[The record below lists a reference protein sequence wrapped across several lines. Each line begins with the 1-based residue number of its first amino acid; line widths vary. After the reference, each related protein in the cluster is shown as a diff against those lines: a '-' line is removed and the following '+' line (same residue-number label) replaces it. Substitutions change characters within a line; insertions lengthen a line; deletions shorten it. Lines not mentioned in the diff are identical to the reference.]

1 MKIFQKTRP
10 NLVIDIAP
18 LWEEQ
23 FTGISNVVCEV
34 AKRALNS
41 RENDFRFC
49 FSAFQHIV
57 DRSIIESC
65 VEERHGRNLREA
77 FHAQK
82 AVPVDQCNTITPAN
96 DLALFLH
103 VKPAF
108 RRFRKEAHLYYD
120 LSYLS
125 VPETHAEDTIR
136 FHLNELSAQIE
147 TADQFFTISKS
158 TALDLQWFFD
168 IPEEKIQVTY
178 LGHNTDLALADVFI
192 SRSFDRTVEPYI
204 LCLGTIE
211 PRKNVALLLAWLE
224 KNPGVLD
231 TCRFV
236 FCGRDGWG
244 TSFADQARHH
254 GLEWAVQSGRI
265 VHFGFVSQ
273 KQKAALLA
281 AAQALVYP
289 SLFEGFG
296 LPVLEAMAQSVPVLA
311 SCSTSIPEVM
321 GEDGIYFD
329 PYSIDSFTRAFSQFT
344 QERRDGTLAARV
356 SRLRSRS
363 DSFTYDNM
371 FMEMMDTMVT
381 L

>member
-1 MKIFQKTRP
+1 MFHKARS
-10 NLVIDIAP
+10 NLIIDIAP

-34 AKRALNS
+34 AARALS
-41 RENDFRFC
+41 AREDDFRYQ

-57 DRSIIESC
+57 DRSVIEIC
-65 VEERHGRNLREA
+65 VEERHGRKLRETFA
-77 FHAQK
+77 AN
-82 AVPVDQCNTITPAN
+82 AAEPVDQCSAIEPAK

-125 VPETHAEDTIR
+125 VPETHADDTIR
-136 FHLNELSAQIE
+136 FHLNELAGQIE

-168 IPEEKIQVTY
+168 VPKEKIQVTY
-178 LGHNTDLALADVFI
+178 LGHNTDLALANEFI
-192 SRSFDRTVEPYI
+192 SRSFDRTAEPYI

-211 PRKNVALLLAWLE
+211 PRKNVSLLLAWLQN
-224 KNPGVLD
+224 NPRVLD

-244 TSFADQARHH
+244 TSFLDQVRHH
-254 GLEWAVQSGRI
+254 ELEWATQSGRI
-265 VHFGFVSQ
+265 VHYGFVSQ
-273 KQKAALLA
+273 KQKAALLS

-329 PYSIDSFTRAFSQFT
+329 PHSIASFTQAFSQFA
-344 QERRDGTLAARV
+344 QERRNGTLAARV
-356 SRLRSRS
+356 ARLRDRS
-363 DSFTYDNM
+363 DTFTYDNM
-371 FMEMMDTMVT
+371 FKEMIDTMRT